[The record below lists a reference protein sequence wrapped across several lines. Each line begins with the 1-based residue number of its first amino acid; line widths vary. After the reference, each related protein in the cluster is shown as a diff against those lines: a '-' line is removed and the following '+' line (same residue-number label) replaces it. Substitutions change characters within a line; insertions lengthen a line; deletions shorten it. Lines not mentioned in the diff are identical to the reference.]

1 MSEPI
6 EPGARSASQLLFT
19 LEELVD
25 ALDRRRPQIE
35 RAGEAQI
42 TADANRLRACAMQRI
57 ALLRRTGLTSW
68 SAQEETI

>member
-1 MSEPI
+1 MSKPI
-6 EPGARSASQLLFT
+6 EQPTGLTSQLLFT

-25 ALDRRRPQIE
+25 ALDRRRPQVE

-57 ALLRRTGLTSW
+57 ALLRGTGVTS
-68 SAQEETI
+68 